1 LLLSAPS
8 QKLAQLEPPYQI
20 WVENPMVRVRPVS
33 PPKSSQLV
41 EIAAARNEVEP
52 FQVVVTAMTQKLE
65 EVTASVSDLTDG
77 RGHRIP
83 RTAIALFREQYVY
96 VRNPSPNS
104 PEPPGWWPDP
114 LVPFLNPVDGKPLL
128 PMQLDV
134 DENEGNIRRNL
145 KGARFPGA
153 PFDVWPGQNQP
164 IWGEVS
170 VPRDAYPGTYR
181 GLFTVSVPKFGE
193 ARVEITLVVWDF
205 VLPDGAPL
213 ATHFGGLNSI
223 AVKLHAPPGSASFQ
237 RLFDRYATAMG
248 DHRID
253 PPIPD
258 SLRPPLKPD
267 GSIDWKKTHDELKR
281 YIETHHLYSIQIPQY
296 PYADPLKSNRRFA
309 LRYLQSY
316 YDYLKA
322 NGWERGAYYFPVD
335 EPNTKEAYQR
345 VRAYAQLAH
354 EANPIIRVLCTE
366 QTYPQDKSW
375 GDLRGFVNIWCPLFG
390 YYDEESANL
399 LSRAGDEVWT
409 YTALCQKAPSFHPD
423 FPRVG
428 GLPTLF
434 WQIDF
439 PTLNYRLPL
448 WIIWHYRIKGLLYWS
463 TVEWGNPERDV
474 WTDPAFR
481 NRYNGEGYLFYPGN
495 EAGIS
500 GPVPSLRLK
509 VLREGMEDYAYF
521 TLLAKLG
528 GQSYLDQV
536 ILKICSSWWKWDPE
550 ADHLYQVRAEI
561 ANQILELM
569 KHPIA
574 NPEHP

>member
-8 QKLAQLEPPYQI
+8 QELAQLEPPYQI

-52 FQVVVTAMTQKLE
+52 FQVVVTAKTQKLE

-83 RTAIALFREQYVY
+83 RTTITLYREQYVY
-96 VRNPSPNS
+96 VRNPSPS
-104 PEPPGWWPDP
+104 STEPPGWWPDP
-114 LVPFLNPVDGKPLL
+114 LVPFLNPVDGKPLH
-128 PMQLDV
+128 PMQIDV

-237 RLFDRYATAMG
+237 RLFDRYATAMS

-258 SLRPPLKPD
+258 SLYPPLKPD
-267 GSIDWKKTHDELKR
+267 GSIDSKKTHDELKR
-281 YIETHHLYSIQIPQY
+281 YIETHHLHSIQIPQY

-322 NGWERGAYYFPVD
+322 NGWEKGAYYFPVD

-345 VRAYAQLAH
+345 VRSYAQLAH
-354 EANPIIRVLCTE
+354 EANPKIRVLCTE

-390 YYDEESANL
+390 YYDEESADL
-399 LSRAGDEVWT
+399 LRREENEVWT
-409 YTALCQKAPSFHPD
+409 YTALCQKAAPFHPD

-439 PTLNYRLPL
+439 PVLNYRLPL
-448 WIIWHYRIKGLLYWS
+448 WIIWHYGIKGLLYWS

-481 NRYNGEGYLFYPGN
+481 NRYNGEGCLFYPGN

-500 GPVPSLRLK
+500 SPVPSLRLK

-521 TLLAKLG
+521 TLLARLG
-528 GQSYLDQV
+528 GQSYLDHV
-536 ILKICSSWWKWDPE
+536 ILKISSSWWKWDPE

-569 KHPIA
+569 KHPVA
-574 NPEHP
+574 NLKHP